1 MKKIMTVCCAGGLIV
16 ILSLCTVST
25 VESAVAFITAY
36 PAGKQL
42 DNWRENQRQLE
53 HAQWEKIQSQID
65 LALQFTPDNPELLND
80 LGLSHEAEFIF
91 SEDTDPSATRDRK
104 TAARYYQQA
113 VVLRPSWPYDRIDL
127 ALVDYRLYGT
137 NRNLYKLMRQA
148 VELGPWEPRVQ
159 QVVTEI
165 GLRNWKGLPDN
176 MKKDALLKIDGGR
189 FGLARIGHADLEVL
203 DVLEQ
208 LEGDLTLG
216 LDGHCGNDLFVRI
229 GDDLVFREQG
239 DVDVLDLLHEVQGKK
254 ILRVDLEVGQFL
266 ELLRRVAQRDA
277 DELLAAAVLE
287 LDGAGHRDPGLAAH
301 EADQGLLIVDLGLE
315 IGRLA
320 LGEVGL
326 GGQPL
331 LLELEI
337 AVEIGFPELERE
349 LGAL

>member
-1 MKKIMTVCCAGGLIV
+1 MSVVNNTQPTTDNGPILTMKKIMTVCCAGGLIV

-176 MKKDALLKIDGGR
+176 MKKVVKETVNNGVRHPDNTKDI
-189 FGLARIGHADLEVL
+189 LA
-203 DVLEQ
+203 
-208 LEGDLTLG
+208 
-216 LDGHCGNDLFVRI
+216 
-229 GDDLVFREQG
+229 
-239 DVDVLDLLHEVQGKK
+239 
-254 ILRVDLEVGQFL
+254 
-266 ELLRRVAQRDA
+266 LLRRYNMS
-277 DELLAAAVLE
+277 ELVCAE
-287 LDGAGHRDPGLAAH
+287 KNDN
-301 EADQGLLIVDLGLE
+301 E
-315 IGRLA
+315 
-320 LGEVGL
+320 EVVKFC
-326 GGQPL
+326 
-331 LLELEI
+331 EKN
-337 AVEIGFPELERE
+337 
-349 LGAL
+349 